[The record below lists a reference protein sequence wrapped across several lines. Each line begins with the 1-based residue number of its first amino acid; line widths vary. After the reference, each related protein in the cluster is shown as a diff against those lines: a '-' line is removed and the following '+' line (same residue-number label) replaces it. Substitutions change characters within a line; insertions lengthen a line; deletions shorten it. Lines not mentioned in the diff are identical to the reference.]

1 VIRRALLWLP
11 LAGLALLV
19 SLLVGAGP
27 ARAAE
32 TFGGGVSA
40 GETTSIQKILADPD
54 AYVGQRVR
62 IEGQVSD
69 VCPMK
74 GCWMEIAEPE
84 GDRLRVK
91 VEDGVIIFPKDAK
104 GKRAVAEGV
113 LEELPM
119 DREQYV
125 RWMSHLAEERG
136 ETFDASKLGDGPFR
150 ILQLRGLGA
159 RIE

>member
-1 VIRRALLWLP
+1 MIRRALALIAV
-11 LAGLALLV
+11 LAM
-19 SLLVGAGP
+19 AGP
-27 ARAAE
+27 AWAAE
-32 TFGGGVSA
+32 TYGGGVTLV
-40 GETTSIQKILADPD
+40 ETTSIEKILADPD

-62 IEGQVSD
+62 IEGQVTD

-74 GCWMEIAEPE
+74 GCWMEISEPE
-84 GDRLRVK
+84 GDRLRIK
-91 VEDGVIIFPKDAK
+91 VDDDVIVFPQSAK

-113 LEELPM
+113 LEEIPM

-125 RWMSHLAEERG
+125 SWMSHLAEERG
-136 ETFDASKLGDGPFR
+136 EKFDASKVGEGPFH